1 MLSRF
6 WKVEQLREQFY
17 RDHAEEDP
25 AQQRKMQEQ
34 LQSMQDSIMHG
45 RAPDVS
51 TEESLLSNPI
61 MSMAMK
67 QVSLLPDEAG

>member
-1 MLSRF
+1 M
-6 WKVEQLREQFY
+6 EQLREQFH
-17 RDHAEEDP
+17 RDHAAEMP
-25 AQQRKMQEQ
+25 ALQQKMQEQ
-34 LQSMQDSIMHG
+34 LQSMQDSIKHG

-61 MSMAMK
+61 MTMAMK